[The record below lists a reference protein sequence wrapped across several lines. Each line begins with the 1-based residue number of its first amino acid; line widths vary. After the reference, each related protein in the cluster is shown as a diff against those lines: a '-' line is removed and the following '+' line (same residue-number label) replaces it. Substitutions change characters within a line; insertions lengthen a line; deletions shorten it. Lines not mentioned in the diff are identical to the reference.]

1 MIKSELQKVFETQ
14 TGYLEVERSTGYYQD
29 EYKKFIHIFMLGRT
43 MQANIDINILFKL
56 KGQTHNQIV
65 ANIKKSL

>member
-14 TGYLEVERSTGYYQD
+14 TGYLKVERSTGYYQD